1 MVSNILNHRTE
12 SVFWCWRIQN
22 WYFLFFLS
30 IVFTCENFKGQSKV
44 WFECDGDLTV
54 YLQKVDVN
62 QKRHRVNWVNCKCV
76 LLKSIITLNCY
87 TVDMQ
92 DSLHYRHCRYSFIQR
107 TLCFTCTNI
116 NKLTKDTFYSV
127 NNIRKP
133 AVKIFTSFGIDGLY
147 SKCADKGCLCNK

>member
-1 MVSNILNHRTE
+1 MVSNIQNHRTE

-22 WYFLFFLS
+22 WHFLFFS

-54 YLQKVDVN
+54 YLQKVEVN

-76 LLKSIITLNCY
+76 FLKSIISLNCY

-92 DSLHYRHCRYSFIQR
+92 DSLHYQHCRYSFIKR

-127 NNIRKP
+127 NNIRKS
-133 AVKIFTSFGIDGLY
+133 AVKIFTSFGIEGLY
-147 SKCADKGCLCNK
+147 SKCADKGRLCNK